1 MRRCVE
7 VKKVRTNAQGHIW
20 FSHINMMFSLFCDV
34 LLVSFGFFFVFTSG
48 ICKTLFISINSMT
61 I

>member
-20 FSHINMMFSLFCDV
+20 FSHINMMYSLFCEV
-34 LLVSFGFFFVFTSG
+34 LLVSFGFFSSLPQAYVRL
-48 ICKTLFISINSMT
+48 CLFQ
-61 I
+61 